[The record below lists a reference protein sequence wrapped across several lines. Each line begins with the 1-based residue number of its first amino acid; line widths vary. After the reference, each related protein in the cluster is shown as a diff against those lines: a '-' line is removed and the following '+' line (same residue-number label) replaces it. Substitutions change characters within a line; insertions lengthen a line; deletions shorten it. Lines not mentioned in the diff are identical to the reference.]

1 MNQKN
6 SLGLNKCFLDKI
18 DPIDLFEVWMNE
30 AKKTELN
37 DPNAVAL
44 GTSDKNNSP
53 SIRMV
58 LLKDFNKDG
67 FVFYTNFNSQKG
79 HDLRTWCMLKTIWC
93 ILKGQHAKGQQ
104 RYPQKVIFLL
114 AYLKKKSN
122 NNKLLLPARYALFKP
137 EC

>member
-18 DPIDLFEVWMNE
+18 DPIDLFEAWMNE

-37 DPNAVAL
+37 DPNALAL
-44 GTSDKNNSP
+44 ATSDESNSP

-67 FVFYTNFNSQKG
+67 FVFYRGWGAWSVHFVCLAPYGHQKWSP
-79 HDLRTWCMLKTIWC
+79 L
-93 ILKGQHAKGQQ
+93 
-104 RYPQKVIFLL
+104 
-114 AYLKKKSN
+114 
-122 NNKLLLPARYALFKP
+122 
-137 EC
+137 